1 MKNKKVSG
9 GAILWAFA
17 AWAAGG
23 LSASAQTVTMNVD
36 DYTSYTSILNSE
48 YIGIYQFNVTAA
60 SPAGTV
66 PLGNFWSV
74 CLSPDG
80 NLDPG
85 TSPTAN
91 AYTYN
96 YQNFDT
102 AATGL
107 NGPAP
112 WAGSSAGKGGYGIQ
126 NAQYLWSVFGSAS
139 SALSGTQVPGAAGLT
154 GNAQEQSAGLAA
166 AMYVALY
173 DSTSLGNYDIT
184 MAGKYNPVA
193 ALNITDS
200 KIVQD
205 MNADLSLLNQ
215 PGSAT
220 VVGNNLA
227 VGYVLDPVKPAAG
240 GPSGQEFII
249 LASNSGNVAVPEPA
263 SSGVIAGAFTLVA
276 VIGGILRKKK
286 A

>member
-1 MKNKKVSG
+1 MKKNESPG
-9 GAILWAFA
+9 GMMLWMFA
-17 AWAAGG
+17 GLLAGALNTGAA
-23 LSASAQTVTMNVD
+23 TVTMNLD
-36 DYTSYTSILNSE
+36 DYTSYTTATSD
-48 YIGIYQFNVTAA
+48 YIGIYQFNVSAA
-60 SPAGTV
+60 DPGTL

-80 NLDPG
+80 TLSGGTDPI
-85 TSPTAN
+85 AN

-96 YQNFDT
+96 YQNFNA

-112 WAGSSAGKGGYGIQ
+112 WAGSSAGTGGCGIQ

-139 SALSGTQVPGAAGLT
+139 TALSSTKAAGT
-154 GNAQEQSAGLAA
+154 VGNVQEQSAGLAA

-173 DSTSLGNYDIT
+173 DSTAIGTYD
-184 MAGKYNPVA
+184 MNAAGKYNPIS
-193 ALNITDS
+193 ALGLDANAQS
-200 KIVQD
+200 D

-215 PGSAT
+215 PGSPT
-220 VVGNNLA
+220 LVLNHEA
-227 VGYVLDPVKPAAG
+227 VGYVLDPVNSAPG

-249 LASNSGNVAVPEPA
+249 LASHSGNVSVPEPA

-276 VIGGILRKKK
+276 VLGSVLRRKTP
-286 A
+286 